1 MLCIYPSYMPHRI
14 RVTFFFGAPII
25 QGRNVRYWQQQQYVH
40 VKKGMMIGGMGSRQ
54 GVRIDERAVFKW
66 TLHTKIGW
74 TAQLYVVADEEIT
87 ARNTKYR

>member
-1 MLCIYPSYMPHRI
+1 
-14 RVTFFFGAPII
+14 
-25 QGRNVRYWQQQQYVH
+25 
-40 VKKGMMIGGMGSRQ
+40 MMIGGMGSRQ

-87 ARNTKYR
+87 ARNTKYRPMGRSEEKRDGNTIV